1 MTLHKT
7 CPVCQQPFET
17 SNKLKIYC
25 SPQCK
30 NKAKNRK
37 RRERPPFTII
47 CKTCGS
53 AFQAPQ
59 RNRKYCSQACREARA
74 PERMDALTLEWLE
87 KRSVENLV
95 LTFQK
100 EITAVSNGASPEG
113 LLPFGP
119 RRRLKKCG
127 VLRLNEG
134 RGRSLKLTLKGKQIL
149 ATAEETS
156 HGKHEGILRIEGVD
170 EK

>member
-1 MTLHKT
+1 MILHKT

-17 SNKLKIYC
+17 SNKLKVYC
-25 SPQCK
+25 SLRCK
-30 NKAKNRK
+30 YKAKYRK
-37 RRERPPFTII
+37 SRERPSFTIV

-74 PERMDALTLEWLE
+74 PERMDPLTLVWLE

-134 RGRSLKLTLKGKQIL
+134 RGRSLKLTPKGKQIL
-149 ATAEETS
+149 ATAEETP
-156 HGKHEGILRIEGVD
+156 HDKREGILRIEGVD